1 MDKLGWVSR
10 VRFFH
15 FLHHNHHLKEITD
28 LWLLATFDE
37 EAWYIKYPVLLAAG
51 IGAVIIATPSLVS
64 SVWGWVSSRV
74 GGGSR
79 GRYTTR
85 SSFARGASYEAV
97 DDDEGELLGDD
108 SEEEV

>member
-1 MDKLGWVSR
+1 M
-10 VRFFH
+10 
-15 FLHHNHHLKEITD
+15 EID
-28 LWLLATFDE
+28 TFDE
-37 EAWYIKYPVLLAAG
+37 EAWYIKYPVLVVAA
-51 IGAVIIATPSLVS
+51 IGAVIIATPSVLQS
-64 SVWGWVSSRV
+64 CWGWIRNRVS
-74 GGGSR
+74 GDGR